1 MFVGGIGRTSSDV
14 VLQKSESGKEYVA
27 FGFAHDRGF
36 GDKKETD
43 WYNCRAFG
51 DVAQRMAKAQ
61 IKKGSSLF
69 LTGELELKN
78 YVDKENI
85 TRQSVNFNILS
96 WSFVPTGKPKNEA
109 NTEVNAE
116 VGGEVSAEVVVS
128 ADDELP
134 LA

>member
-1 MFVGGIGRTSSDV
+1 MLVGGIGRTSADV
-14 VLQKSESGKEYVA
+14 VLQKSESGNEYVA
-27 FGFAHDRGF
+27 FRFAHERGF

-51 DVAQRMAKAQ
+51 DMAQRMAKAQ
-61 IKKGSSLF
+61 IKKGSALF

-78 YVDKENI
+78 YIDKDNI
-85 TRQSVNFNILS
+85 TRQSVNFNVLS
-96 WSFVPTGKPKNEA
+96 WSFIPTGKPKNEA
-109 NTEVNAE
+109 NTEVNGETGTEVNAE
-116 VGGEVSAEVVVS
+116 FVVS